1 MTAADTTVVEQEGRA
16 WSPRAL
22 IPSMRV
28 LKGALGIFIVFVVW
42 WVSVPLVDLPDFF
55 YPSPQA
61 VWAAF
66 VEMMVKG
73 VLPSHIIDSLFRYT
87 AGLFIA
93 TSLGLIVGLTI
104 ALSRTVARALE
115 PLVNFLYALI
125 EIAWLPILIL
135 WFGFGLTT
143 ILVTVVYVVI
153 WPIIFNAIVGV
164 RSLPMVYVNA
174 ALSLGGSRWQV
185 IRDVILPGVLPHVL
199 TGFRIAAGFAFR
211 ALILGEILAGTSG
224 LGYLIFETANN
235 LQTDRTLVGM
245 ICMGLM
251 WLFVDNVYLKPF
263 EQITVRRWGVLLSA
277 EDND

>member
-1 MTAADTTVVEQEGRA
+1 MTAADSTLVERGTKTWSWRA
-16 WSPRAL
+16 LAPSPRAL
-22 IPSMRV
+22 
-28 LKGALGIFIVFVVW
+28 KGSLGIIMILAIW
-42 WVSVPLVDLPDFF
+42 WVSVPLVGLPEFF
-55 YPSPQA
+55 YPPPQA
-61 VWAAF
+61 VWNSF
-66 VEMMVKG
+66 VDMMVKG
-73 VLPSHIIDSLFRYT
+73 VLPSHIVDSLFRYT

-93 TSLGLIVGLTI
+93 TNLGLLIGLSIALNRTI
-104 ALSRTVARALE
+104 ARAME

-164 RSLPMVYVNA
+164 RSLPAVYVNA

-185 IRDVILPGVLPHVL
+185 ICDVILPGVLPQVL

-251 WLFVDNVYLKPF
+251 WLFIDNLYLKPF
-263 EQITVRRWGVLLSA
+263 EGITVRRWGVLLSA
-277 EDND
+277 EDNE

>member
-1 MTAADTTVVEQEGRA
+1 M
-16 WSPRAL
+16 
-22 IPSMRV
+22 PSARV
-28 LKGALGIFIVFVVW
+28 LKGALGIVIVFIVW
-42 WVSVPLVDLPDFF
+42 WVSVPLVGLPDFF

-66 VEMMVKG
+66 VEMMGKG

-93 TSLGLIVGLTI
+93 TSLGMIVGLSI
-104 ALSRTVARALE
+104 ALSRSVARALE

-164 RSLPMVYVNA
+164 RSLPIVYVNA

-263 EQITVRRWGVLLSA
+263 EEITVRRWGVLLSA
-277 EDND
+277 EDHD